1 MFNIAALVRSR
12 AQGGLGSSS
21 VTSAMDGLS
30 GNLPSA
36 GSAPQSGV
44 AGSAPQSGIAGSAP
58 GGIIAAG
65 ARAVQKQ
72 VGMRTPQAN
81 IPMSESYNS
90 AASRPVFNDRVRS
103 RAKSIFGDNNQ
114 RQASVNGSCE
124 K

>member
-1 MFNIAALVRSR
+1 MFGIAALARNR
-12 AQGGLGSSS
+12 AQGGLGTSS

-36 GSAPQSGV
+36 GNLATSAPQPEIGTATSSGLRV
-44 AGSAPQSGIAGSAP
+44 E
-58 GGIIAAG
+58 
-65 ARAVQKQ
+65 KQ
-72 VGMRTPQAN
+72 VGMRTPQAS

-90 AASRPVFNDRVRS
+90 ASSRPVFNDRAQG

-114 RQASVNGSCE
+114 RQASVNGCCE